1 MASIRRKKRKWQ
13 PVKISF
19 GFVIFAIMFVYMLIR
34 IIMSLGDHD
43 LSVFQVEESN
53 YDTNFTAT
61 GLAVRKETLNYSSTS
76 GYVCYYI
83 RDGEKVAKGASVYS
97 VDETGSM
104 QDALFDVQN
113 SGSSVLSDNDYK
125 DLSKQIQIF
134 QKYMNLKIPWTIRFW
149 KCMKIW
155 RLSSYLQTSHLIQLF
170 QLRNQMSAVL

>member
-19 GFVIFAIMFVYMLIR
+19 GFIIFAIMFVYMLIR

-76 GYVCYYI
+76 AIISGMAKKLQRVPVYILLMKPVPCRMHCLMFKIAEAVCYPI
-83 RDGEKVAKGASVYS
+83 
-97 VDETGSM
+97 M
-104 QDALFDVQN
+104 
-113 SGSSVLSDNDYK
+113 
-125 DLSKQIQIF
+125 II
-134 QKYMNLKIPWTIRFW
+134 KI
-149 KCMKIW
+149 
-155 RLSSYLQTSHLIQLF
+155 
-170 QLRNQMSAVL
+170 